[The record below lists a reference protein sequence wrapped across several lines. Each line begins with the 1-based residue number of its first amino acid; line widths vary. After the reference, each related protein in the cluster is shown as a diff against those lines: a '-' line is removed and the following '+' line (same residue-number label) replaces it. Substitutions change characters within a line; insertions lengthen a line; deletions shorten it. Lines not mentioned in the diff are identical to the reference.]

1 MTFAVANTDA
11 QALRASPAPI
21 KIQLGTKLT
30 GGLGAGSDPEVGRRA
45 ASEDREVLH
54 QTLAGADMV
63 FITAGMGG
71 GTGTGAAPVVAAIA
85 KELGALTVACV
96 TKPFQFEGPRRMR
109 QADAGIQELRGIVDT
124 LLTIPNQR
132 LLTVVEK
139 GTSLQEAF
147 KVADSV
153 LQQAVQGISDLILVP
168 GLINLDFAD
177 VRTIMSGMGMALMG
191 TGIGRGEHRAVDAAQ
206 KAIASPLLEETSIQG
221 ARGVLI
227 NITGGADLTL
237 HEVNEAASTVAEAA
251 EGDANIIVGA
261 VVEEAL
267 GDEIRV
273 TVIATG
279 FDDARGA
286 MQPMAAAGAGAGAPG
301 ARTVDLK
308 AYRGGDRPSPWRRP
322 ARGRGARGRAR
333 PDGRRPGHPRVP
345 PAAGRLTAGEPI
357 AWRPAL
363 GRCAPTAWPR
373 LPAGCR
379 DRVHGELA
387 RGAAHAR
394 RACRRSRRS
403 ASATPSRR
411 ATTGAST
418 ASRRPTALR
427 RPAMAGARGPRPRAG
442 ERPLRAAGPRRRL
455 SRRRRGGL
463 GRPRSARATRWSR
476 GSAGGRWRCSP
487 PTAWP

>member
-1 MTFAVANTDA
+1 MITSRFTGVTFAVANTDA

-21 KIQLGTKLT
+21 KIQLGAKLT

-45 ASEDREVLH
+45 AAEDREVLH
-54 QTLAGADMV
+54 QTLTGADMV

-227 NITGGADLTL
+227 NITGGSDLTL

-261 VVEEAL
+261 VVEESL

-286 MQPMAAAGAGAGAPG
+286 IQPMAAAGAGAGG
-301 ARTVDLK
+301 AAGPRTVDLK

-322 ARGRGARGRAR
+322 RVDAVRA
-333 PDGRRPGHPRVP
+333 DGLDAMTDDLDI
-345 PAAGRLTAGEPI
+345 PAF
-357 AWRPAL
+357 
-363 GRCAPTAWPR
+363 
-373 LPAGCR
+373 
-379 DRVHGELA
+379 
-387 RGAAHAR
+387 
-394 RACRRSRRS
+394 
-403 ASATPSRR
+403 
-411 ATTGAST
+411 
-418 ASRRPTALR
+418 LR
-427 RPAMAGARGPRPRAG
+427 RQAD
-442 ERPLRAAGPRRRL
+442 
-455 SRRRRGGL
+455 
-463 GRPRSARATRWSR
+463 
-476 GSAGGRWRCSP
+476 
-487 PTAWP
+487 